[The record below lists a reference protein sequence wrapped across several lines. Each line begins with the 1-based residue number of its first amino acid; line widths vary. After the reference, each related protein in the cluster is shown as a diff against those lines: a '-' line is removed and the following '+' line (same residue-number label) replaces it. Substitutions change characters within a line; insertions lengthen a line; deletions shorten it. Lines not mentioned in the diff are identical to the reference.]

1 MDILEIFQ
9 KRRSARKFKEKALTD
24 DLIEKVIYAASLAPT
39 ARNIQPWEF
48 IVIKDKGRRKKIAEW
63 ARNNGP
69 FIEDAAVCIA
79 VMCHDT
85 KYYLEDGSAAT
96 TQLLLCAAH
105 LGLGA
110 CWVAGDKKEYAQKIE
125 EFLEAPKDL
134 KLVSLVALGYA
145 KETPV
150 VEKKKVKEL
159 IHWEHF

>member
-1 MDILEIFQ
+1 MNKLEIFQ
-9 KRRSARKFKEKALTD
+9 QRRSIRSFKEKPVTD
-24 DLIEKVIYAASLAPT
+24 EKIEKVIYAASLAPT

-48 IVIKDKGRRKKIAEW
+48 IVIKDKGRREKIAEL

-96 TQLLLCAAH
+96 TQLLLCAAQ

-110 CWVAGDKKEYAQKIE
+110 CWVAGDKKEYARHIE